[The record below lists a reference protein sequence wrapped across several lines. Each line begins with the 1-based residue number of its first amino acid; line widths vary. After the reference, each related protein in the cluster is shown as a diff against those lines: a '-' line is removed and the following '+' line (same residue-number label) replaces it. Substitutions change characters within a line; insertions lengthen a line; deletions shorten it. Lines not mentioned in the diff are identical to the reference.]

1 MQGRVETSNRSAVR
15 EEGVED
21 DVDAR
26 SKVRRQEREEIGK
39 GKHAEQQELSKRRRL
54 RSALDFGERENARGE
69 QGVAGKSELR
79 REQQGKDGSEKL
91 DEDPK
96 GELGEEEAEAK

>member
-1 MQGRVETSNRSAVR
+1 MQGRFEASNRSSVR

-26 SKVRRQEREEIGK
+26 SKVRRQGREETGE
-39 GKHAEQQELSKRRRL
+39 GKHAEQQELSKGGRSRR
-54 RSALDFGERENARGE
+54 ALECGYRKKARGE
-69 QGVAGKSELR
+69 QGVVGKSELR
-79 REQQGKDGSEKL
+79 REQQGKNGSEKS

-96 GELGEEEAEAK
+96 GELSEEEAEA